1 MEEGREKERQEH
13 EQMVAQAKKLQF
25 EENCEEAREE
35 VSKQLNKQIAEDW
48 AYQKEFKEKQ
58 KKALDEADYLR
69 GVQDMQI
76 NQDTLDQ
83 VAREEKNKEMKWMH
97 DRRDEL
103 HGRNL
108 TKFHQ
113 QQVDALV
120 KRKFT
125 EQKKSEEAKHQAAD
139 AKVNFGTF
147 WGFSYDFLFY
157 L

>member
-13 EQMVAQAKKLQF
+13 EQMVAAAKKLQF

-147 WGFSYDFLFY
+147 WGFSYDFPFY

>member
-147 WGFSYDFLFY
+147 WGFSYDFPFY

>member
-35 VSKQLNKQIAEDW
+35 VSKQLNRQIAEDW

-147 WGFSYDFLFY
+147 WGFSYDFPFY

>member
-35 VSKQLNKQIAEDW
+35 VSKQLNRQIAEDW

-97 DRRDEL
+97 DRRDDL

-147 WGFSYDFLFY
+147 WGFSYDFPFY